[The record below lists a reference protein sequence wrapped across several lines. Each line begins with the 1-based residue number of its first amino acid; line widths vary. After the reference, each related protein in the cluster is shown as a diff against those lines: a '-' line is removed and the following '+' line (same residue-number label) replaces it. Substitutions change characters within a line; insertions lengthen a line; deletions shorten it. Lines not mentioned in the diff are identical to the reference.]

1 MRYWKIGSRWDKHG
15 NKNSSILDVFL
26 ANSIAFVKEENTN
39 GRMMSSVKVGDII
52 AIGDGQTIVAS
63 AEVVAGP
70 DYLAKFPLNLTPAQA
85 KIFDYNY
92 EKDVTIAV
100 AFKIRKKGLNLYYTG
115 PGAFCEILDPGIQV
129 LL

>member
-1 MRYWKIGSRWDKHG
+1 MRYWKIGSRWHEHG
-15 NKNSSILDVFL
+15 DKNSSILDVFL
-26 ANSIAFVKEENTN
+26 TNSIVFVKEENTR
-39 GRMMSSVKVGDII
+39 GRMMRSVKVGDII

-70 DYLAKFPLNLTPAQA
+70 NYLAKFPLNLTPAQA

-100 AFKIRKKGLNLYYTG
+100 LIEIRKKNLNIFYPG
-115 PGAFCEILDPGIQV
+115 PGAFCEILDFSIQTQ
-129 LL
+129 L

>member
-1 MRYWKIGSRWDKHG
+1 MMR
-15 NKNSSILDVFL
+15 
-26 ANSIAFVKEENTN
+26 
-39 GRMMSSVKVGDII
+39 SVKVGDII

-70 DYLAKFPLNLTPAQA
+70 NYLAKFPLNLTPAQA

-100 AFKIRKKGLNLYYTG
+100 LIEIRKKNLNIFYPG
-115 PGAFCEILDPGIQV
+115 PGAFCEILDSSIQNQ
-129 LL
+129 L